1 MHGNHRGP
9 GFRAKL
15 IALAGCMA
23 LSVFAVPPGMPPAA
37 SEKPA
42 PAAAVTGIYNW
53 IHSTADADR
62 GFAFYHDVFGIELVN
77 SPFGSLP
84 ADAPPGKIRPR
95 AEAVKDEIVGDLTD
109 THGARFRNVF
119 MKLPSTAFG
128 FELSE
133 FNDIPQRT
141 IVPNFWD
148 SGATTL
154 ILWVR
159 DIDAVFTAIQKAKAS
174 VVTLSG
180 KPLRMKDGQLAS
192 RSVIVRDPDG
202 YLIQV
207 VQAAPEQIA
216 KASGTSPVVEAG
228 MGVTVA
234 DLEKAKRFYS
244 GLLGFGIGSD
254 KTFTHDKAVL
264 DLVGLRHGEFRKS
277 LAKIPGTSAR
287 VEFYEF
293 RDVFAKSIRWKIQ
306 DPGAPQF
313 QFQVKELEPLIDA
326 TKAAGFSFVS
336 LGAKPI
342 KRAAGRFIFTQ
353 DADGVLVEYMHPTP
367 K

>member
-1 MHGNHRGP
+1 MR
-9 GFRAKL
+9 FRTDQFARSL
-15 IALAGCMA
+15 ALTGV
-23 LSVFAVPPGMPPAA
+23 LSVFVATASAQAPGIPPTAPVNA
-37 SEKPA
+37 A
-42 PAAAVTGIYNW
+42 PAGVVTGIYNW

-77 SPFGSLP
+77 SPFGP
-84 ADAPPGKIRPR
+84 PQPGAPPPKIRPR
-95 AEAVKDEIVGDLTD
+95 SEAAKDELVGDLTD

-119 MKLPSTAFG
+119 MKLPNTAFG

-141 IVPNFWD
+141 LVPNPWD
-148 SGATTL
+148 SGASTL

-159 DIDAVFTAIQKAKAS
+159 DIDVVFAAIQKAKAS
-174 VVTLSG
+174 IVTLSG
-180 KPLRMKDGQLAS
+180 APLRVSDGKLTA
-192 RSVIVRDPDG
+192 RSVLIRDPDG

-207 VQAAPEQIA
+207 VQAAPDQIA
-216 KASGTSPVVEAG
+216 RLAGTSPVVQAG
-228 MGVTVA
+228 IGVTVA
-234 DLEKAKRFYS
+234 DLEKSKRFYS
-244 GLLGFGIGSD
+244 GILGFDVQSD
-254 KTFTHDKAVL
+254 KSFTHGKPIL
-264 DLVGLRHGEFRKS
+264 DLLGLRHGEFRKS
-277 LAKIPGTSAR
+277 SALIPGTEAR

-313 QFQVKELEPLIDA
+313 QFQVRELEPLIEA
-326 TKAAGFSFVS
+326 TKAAGFPFVS

-342 KRAAGRFIFTQ
+342 QRAAGRFIFTQ